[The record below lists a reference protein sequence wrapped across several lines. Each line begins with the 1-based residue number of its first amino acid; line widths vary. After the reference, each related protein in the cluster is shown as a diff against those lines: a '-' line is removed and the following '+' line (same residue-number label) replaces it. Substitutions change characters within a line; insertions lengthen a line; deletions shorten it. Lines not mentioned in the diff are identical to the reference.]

1 MTEAER
7 VIGRAAEKRLLDTA
21 LASKDPEL
29 IAIYGRRRVGKTYL
43 VREHLKRNL
52 VFEVTGIHDQGLA
65 VQLAN
70 FHTALR
76 RSNPA
81 LPLIQPR
88 SWLEA
93 FELLR
98 HCLDQP
104 GPRRGKRVLFFDE
117 FPWLATRKSGFVAA
131 FEHFWNDYA
140 SRRRDVAIV
149 VCGSAAAW
157 MIRNVVNARGGL
169 HNRLTRRMRLEP
181 FHLGEVRQ
189 YLHYRKVRWDQRQTV
204 LAYMA
209 FGGIPH
215 YLNLI
220 RPGQSAAQCID
231 AECFRTEGL
240 LRGEYDNLYAA
251 LFEAYEVHEAI
262 VRTLATTRT
271 GMVRDRLIAKA
282 RLTSGGGVTKA
293 IEELALSGFIAETV
307 ALDKKSKGSVWRLS
321 DEFSAFYWHW
331 MRSKNSSKS
340 WLRESSGRRYESWC
354 GYAFESLCFKHASA
368 IRSAIGIAD
377 VQAQLASW
385 RYAAM
390 PGSDDEGA
398 QIDLLLDRADGCI
411 NLCEIKYSSGPYVIT
426 KGYAEELRRKLRVFR
441 ERSGRKQTLFLTMIT
456 PEGVKP
462 NRYSEELVTNQVVL
476 NDLFAA
482 K

>member
-1 MTEAER
+1 
-7 VIGRAAEKRLLDTA
+7 
-21 LASKDPEL
+21 
-29 IAIYGRRRVGKTYL
+29 
-43 VREHLKRNL
+43 
-52 VFEVTGIHDQGLA
+52 
-65 VQLAN
+65 
-70 FHTALR
+70 
-76 RSNPA
+76 
-81 LPLIQPR
+81 
-88 SWLEA
+88 
-93 FELLR
+93 
-98 HCLDQP
+98 
-104 GPRRGKRVLFFDE
+104 
-117 FPWLATRKSGFVAA
+117 
-131 FEHFWNDYA
+131 
-140 SRRRDVAIV
+140 
-149 VCGSAAAW
+149 
-157 MIRNVVNARGGL
+157 
-169 HNRLTRRMRLEP
+169 
-181 FHLGEVRQ
+181 
-189 YLHYRKVRWDQRQTV
+189 
-204 LAYMA
+204 
-209 FGGIPH
+209 
-215 YLNLI
+215 
-220 RPGQSAAQCID
+220 
-231 AECFRTEGL
+231 
-240 LRGEYDNLYAA
+240 
-251 LFEAYEVHEAI
+251 
-262 VRTLATTRT
+262 
-271 GMVRDRLIAKA
+271 MVRDQLIAKA

-331 MRSKNSSKS
+331 MRSKNFSKS